1 MCSDVTP
8 VQMNRE
14 EREAAARREPGSTR
28 AGRKGPQARRVRA
41 ALGAESQRG
50 VVKLSQRQR
59 LLQAMIELSAKSGYQ
74 EVSIAQLCAGAGVS
88 PVTFYEEFADKEE
101 VLLAAYRTCAEGVFG
116 PMRAALFN
124 GNTVEIPR
132 RALGG
137 MLQAIARDP
146 EAARI
151 VFVEALGG
159 GGRMLQ
165 ERTQAFGRFER
176 RVHQFMERLPKD
188 AMTLDVPVSAVAG
201 ALRHIVSR
209 HLRTHAEDRLSSR
222 LEDGLVWLYSYLR
235 PAGSEPWSTSP
246 RALLEQASAPQPP
259 TAGASRAE
267 RLPRGRHGLPAS
279 LVARSQ
285 RTRIIYATAEVTMQK
300 GYAAT
305 KVNDIV
311 AAARV
316 AKPVF
321 YRYFQDKQHAFL
333 EAQQFPTQYI
343 LDRCADAYFTADEWP
358 DRVWR
363 CLQTLLELIV
373 SNPAIS
379 HLRLVEC
386 YAAGP
391 EAIRRAEDITRS
403 FTMFLHEGYRYGREA
418 ASPPRLT
425 SEAIAG
431 AVFEIV
437 QRQVGEGNFATLQA
451 YLPQLAYLT
460 LTPFTGAEQA
470 IELVEELKA
479 RELAG
484 SPG

>member
-1 MCSDVTP
+1 VRTALSADS
-8 VQMNRE
+8 
-14 EREAAARREPGSTR
+14 ERGT
-28 AGRKGPQARRVRA
+28 
-41 ALGAESQRG
+41 
-50 VVKLSQRQR
+50 VKLSQRQR
-59 LLQAMIELSAKSGYQ
+59 LIQAMIELSVKSGYQ

-101 VLLAAYRTCAEGVFG
+101 VLVGAYRTCAEGVFG

-124 GNTVEIPR
+124 GNAADIPR
-132 RALGG
+132 RALAA
-137 MLQAIARDP
+137 MLEAIARDP
-146 EAARI
+146 DAARI

-159 GGRMLQ
+159 GGRMLE
-165 ERTQAFGRFER
+165 ERTEAFARFER
-176 RVHQFMERLPKD
+176 RVQQFMERLPSD

-201 ALRHIVSR
+201 ALRHVVSR
-209 HLRTHAEDRLSSR
+209 HLRTQAEDRLPSR
-222 LEDGLVWLYSYLR
+222 LADGLAWLYSYLR
-235 PAGSEPWSTSP
+235 PAGSKPWSTSP
-246 RALLEQASAPQPP
+246 SALLEQVSPPQSP
-259 TAGASRAE
+259 TGQASRAE
-267 RLPRGRHGLPAS
+267 RLPRGRHGLPPS

-285 RTRIIYATAEVTMQK
+285 RTRLVSATADVTMRK
-300 GYAAT
+300 GYSAT
-305 KVNDIV
+305 KVDDIV

-321 YRYFQDKQHAFL
+321 YQYFQDKQHAFL

-343 LDRCADAYFTADEWP
+343 LDRCADAYFTADQWP
-358 DRVWR
+358 ERVWR
-363 CLQTLLELIV
+363 CFAVLLELIV

-403 FTMFLHEGYRYGREA
+403 FTIFLQEGYRYREEA
-418 ASPPRLT
+418 RSLPRLV

-431 AVFEIV
+431 ALFEIV
-437 QRQVGEGNFATLQA
+437 QRQVAEGNFATLQA
-451 YLPQLAYLT
+451 HLPQLTYLT
-460 LTPFTGAEQA
+460 LAPFTGAEQA
-470 IELVEELKA
+470 IGLVEEMKG